1 MNKCYFVG
9 YFVVGLVLSII
20 VLTLAAIWL
29 SENWFLPHTKIVTN
43 GLKYRVLQLNIFHF
57 WQTIRDFYNLTD
69 AEIYAE
75 YRLNSWHGEHDTY
88 RPIENHE
95 RVMSQLEQINRRHL

>member
-1 MNKCYFVG
+1 MNNY
-9 YFVVGLVLSII
+9 YFVVGILFSII
-20 VLTLAAIWL
+20 VFSWATIWL
-29 SENWFLPHTKIVTN
+29 SENWFLPYTKVVTN

-57 WQTIRDFYNLTD
+57 WQPIRDFYNLTD

-75 YRLNSWHGEHDTY
+75 YCFNSWHGEHDTY

-95 RVMSQLEQINRRHL
+95 RVAARLEKINGR